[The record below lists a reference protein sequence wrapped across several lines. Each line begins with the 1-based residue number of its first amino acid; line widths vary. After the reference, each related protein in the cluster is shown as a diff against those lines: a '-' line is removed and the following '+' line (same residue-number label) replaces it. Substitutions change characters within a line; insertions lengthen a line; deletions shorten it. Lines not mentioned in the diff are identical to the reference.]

1 MLFLKEK
8 MPEWNVRD
16 LCQYEVWLRITNRS
30 KGRQGYTFI
39 ITFVKTVF
47 VNCSFYLLIIFSH
60 RVRMEV
66 FTEQFNM
73 WNEMKLEVS
82 VVGKKT

>member
-1 MLFLKEK
+1 MLEICASMRFDWESQTG
-8 MPEWNVRD
+8 E
-16 LCQYEVWLRITNRS
+16 
-30 KGRQGYTFI
+30 GRQGYTFI

-47 VNCSFYLLIIFSH
+47 VNCNFYLLIIFSH

-66 FTEQFNM
+66 FTEQFNT

-82 VVGKKT
+82 VVSKKT

>member
-16 LCQYEVWLRITNRS
+16 LCQYEVWLRITNRI

-47 VNCSFYLLIIFSH
+47 VNCNFYLLIIFSH

-82 VVGKKT
+82 VVSKKT